1 VTVQTEIERET
12 GAAGTMTPATK
23 TRRFRVFRFKRG
35 DERPHHETFDVP
47 VGPRTTVLEAL
58 RWIQVRRDRTLALRH
73 SCLHASCGTCG
84 VRVNGREGLACVTM
98 VHDLGREVTVEPIA
112 NIPVLTDLVVDMR
125 EFYARFPDE
134 HPIVRESE
142 FLDQADT
149 PEGIERYGRY
159 EDYIECGLCLSA
171 CPVVVTAE
179 RYAGPAALAYA
190 ERVLEE
196 PRGAETANLLAWADD
211 PDGVWRC
218 HAIFECTEACPSGVN
233 PAARIMSLRGS
244 LLGRRP
250 RAQRRS
256 EATE

>member
-1 VTVQTEIERET
+1 
-12 GAAGTMTPATK
+12 
-23 TRRFRVFRFKRG
+23 
-35 DERPHHETFDVP
+35 
-47 VGPRTTVLEAL
+47 
-58 RWIQVRRDRTLALRH
+58 
-73 SCLHASCGTCG
+73 
-84 VRVNGREGLACVTM
+84 
-98 VHDLGREVTVEPIA
+98 
-112 NIPVLTDLVVDMR
+112 
-125 EFYARFPDE
+125 
-134 HPIVRESE
+134 
-142 FLDQADT
+142 
-149 PEGIERYGRY
+149 
-159 EDYIECGLCLSA
+159 
-171 CPVVVTAE
+171 VVVRAE